1 MSEHEA
7 NSEFLERL
15 RAMLIAVSDRQ
26 MDALMRTMSKLS
38 DRQVE
43 ALSSSWMRMSMRQSD
58 ALVAVV
64 TSLIER
70 IDVLAREVA
79 ALRQE
84 QAGGERGPLQ

>member
-1 MSEHEA
+1 MSEHDL
-7 NSEFLERL
+7 NSEFLEQL

-43 ALSSSWMRMSMRQSD
+43 ALSNSWMRMSMRQSD
-58 ALVAVV
+58 ALGAVV

-70 IDVLAREVA
+70 IDALAREVA
-79 ALRQE
+79 ALRE
-84 QAGGERGPLQ
+84 GGDARGPLQ

>member
-1 MSEHEA
+1 MSEHES
-7 NSEFLERL
+7 NNEFLEQL
-15 RAMLIAVSDRQ
+15 RAILISVSDRQ
-26 MDALMRTMSKLS
+26 VDALMRTMSNLS

-43 ALSSSWMRMSMRQSD
+43 ALSNAWMRMSMRQSD

-79 ALRQE
+79 ALRE
-84 QAGGERGPLQ
+84 GRAGEERGSLQ

>member
-1 MSEHEA
+1 MDDQPSE
-7 NSEFLERL
+7 EFLEKL

-43 ALSSSWMRMSMRQSD
+43 ALSNSWMRMSMRQSD
-58 ALVAVV
+58 ALVSVV
-64 TSLIER
+64 TSLIGR

-79 ALRQE
+79 SLR
-84 QAGGERGPLQ
+84 ASGERGTLQ